1 MVLGR
6 PTPGIEI
13 GNFFKKNEKEIM
25 VIEELMLDFNL
36 ASFSICVFVQ
46 SCMCYLICSKPG
58 DLNISLIAVLLIV
71 KALKVL
77 WQIVSFQDDLP
88 FSGFYCS
95 LSVDSVQLS
104 HAL

>member
-1 MVLGR
+1 MFLGR
-6 PTPGIEI
+6 PTQGFEN
-13 GNFFKKNEKEIM
+13 GNFFKKRREIM

-36 ASFSICVFVQ
+36 ASFSMCVFFQ
-46 SCMCYLICSKPG
+46 SCCMCYLICSKPG

-95 LSVDSVQLS
+95 LSIQLS
-104 HAL
+104 HAF